1 MNLLADE
8 ELDFDEIEDETF
20 EDVDQILGYDGSHA
34 DDSTHND
41 DHNEGSHNEVNDRN
55 SDDDRDGDHRSV
67 DELMTDDESDAN
79 DDGVTP
85 APAPPPEDSDSDN
98 DSDQHVN
105 DGHNSGADSVDPL
118 DNLEGFLGAF
128 DGSVE
133 DTAPS
138 GHTSAPMK
146 PTLDKEKAP
155 KPMVDDRLFRKDKAS
170 AEKSTLEKTTAAKNM
185 ASAKNPPFRTPS
197 VDRSV
202 TQKPNVSMKESTNR
216 TEKHKSSQNKGLNVE
231 KSRPTAEKP
240 RPAPDMS
247 TPAIIKSKTVAEK
260 AKTSANMSMP
270 IIKPKPGVEKT
281 KPVVEKPKQSVEKT
295 KHVSEKPK
303 PVSEKPK
310 PVSEKPKP
318 VAENPKPIAEKTQLI
333 VEKSIP
339 SVDKPKPVPQKHSS
353 VVENVKPL
361 GSRPGPASSKL
372 KLANEK
378 PRPDVLK
385 TKQIPEVSKAKPMPE
400 VSKAKPMPE
409 VSKAKPMP
417 EVSKAKPMP
426 EVSKAKPMP
435 EVSKAKPMPEVLRAK
450 PILPKPVIEK
460 PKLVI
465 KSPTR
470 DRVSTE
476 KLNTYSSKESH
487 KPIDSWLSMPSGSK
501 ETKVSKTGLTG
512 PVAPIVRGKTTEAD
526 IKFYESLRI
535 YLKTKRII
543 GYEETTFKED
553 AKNFKVKHNVLFM
566 RGREVIESEQRM
578 RDLSVEYHLNAKVKS
593 SKSRHRGAKAT
604 ATAIKNKYFWPTI
617 DNDVKD
623 VINRCIVCNPREYAL
638 TTFQLWKY
646 IEIGVID
653 SILVVRDLSSK
664 SSIFNCGVCEDLSA
678 RKLCYHLLNLF
689 QQYGI
694 PNAIRV
700 VLPQFPLQFVQ
711 ELKECFQRELTI
723 FIESIHTVCEANED
737 AEEVFSLPKVN
748 ITMETGDDKCPEN
761 DKQLFSSVSAI
772 SANENKWLIPDT
784 VYDSIS
790 RDINNFVNKV
800 SDWEQR
806 MSALTLH
813 FQINGTNL
821 KANEV
826 EVEPEVNTP
835 KEKKGPNYREVL
847 RLQSDMKTSN
857 PSKPKRQP
865 KPKADDDYET
875 GGSSDSEMDISGDSS
890 DDHIS
895 KRRARVRQNSDES
908 NDSHKPKIEV
918 KKTTGDTM
926 RHSIDTITVDDSS
939 NSQSASSHIS
949 AISSTANQ
957 TSNRETPEPLV
968 PESNDVLIYDTDDDA
983 IAGDIDFD
991 QLFAK
996 STEEEDKDAKHSA
1009 AIESIISFLDDSVSD
1024 EHSKDTP
1031 SAEASN
1037 KKSEKKSIKTKV
1049 LKKSNSS
1056 EEDDRPVNEITPK
1069 TSHNSTSKQT
1079 TSSMKTSQT
1088 GNKRKKE
1095 SDDDLGS
1102 DYDDQRVA
1110 TSSTKSKTAVKRVN
1124 KTPNTTKK
1132 AKTDEKPRKRK
1143 ARSESSDSSA
1153 SETVD
1158 KSAKN
1163 SAQNKENETLKEVF
1177 VYHCEYCNFSTN
1189 EKHNLLLHSGG
1200 HKTESKTKLYCSVCF
1215 GIFYHTDRLEQH
1227 MIEQHPLDIKHTIL
1241 YGCSVN
1247 ECKGVECES
1256 IAQLDQ
1262 HLHQHIETV
1271 DYLKPPKYRCNHCNQ
1286 FTASTE
1292 EQVFA
1297 HLSQKHRSF
1306 KCAFNCPFTGP
1317 DYLALER
1324 HAKSSHSRYGK
1335 PFVCKFCD
1343 FSCAVFGGLI
1353 QHHLSAHAIDWNS
1366 GRNKCCLC
1374 EHDFDFEDLT
1384 SLLDHLV
1391 KHSPDFGY
1399 FECKPCRKRITKFE
1413 PMKIHLKTHHAVGAD
1428 EVCREVANL
1437 KDLFDDLLL
1446 KIKERNHQK
1455 NSYTAPKETEN
1466 AIAGLMGEEFNVG
1479 YDNHFNGAVDP
1490 LADAMNQVFN
1500 EEFNG
1505 YDDNPE
1511 IHIAETED
1519 NGLLMPNRAIHSSAS
1534 SSSSSSNSLESRI
1547 SKPLTPFVAF
1557 NSLEELL
1564 FAILSTVEALS
1575 EPDSL
1580 LSMPLSSSAT
1590 NRGVAS
1596 AAVSSFFFFF
1606 VSFSLSGQKDSIK
1619 PTSSVRLGNIQ
1630 KWCLPNVTTH
1640 TITMPLEVRFAIKAG
1655 ISFHTKYMLRIMET
1669 MDSRTAKPMIK
1680 KSKPAAAILSD
1691 GHIKV
1696 VTIGCSLRVKSK
1708 FGNQYL
1714 IFIDKDLFQ
1723 MHIQF
1728 NLLLLL
1734 LFGLHFFLVL
1744 LFALVF
1750 RFFHFFRV
1758 LGFLRLFL
1766 RLLFLFHLLFITTA
1780 LFVVRLL
1787 LLVFLH
1793 DNSLRSV
1800 KELMSQHLIHEC
1812 HHRFAT
1818 REQRFL
1824 LSRLYGK
1831 EVLSSSAISN
1841 ILRFRTRLSRAY
1853 RSPDPRPTETRD
1865 QQIYYNMVSIVTK
1878 IGAQISLGTVWK
1890 MVFLRIHG
1898 THDN

>member
-1 MNLLADE
+1 MN
-8 ELDFDEIEDETF
+8 
-20 EDVDQILGYDGSHA
+20 
-34 DDSTHND
+34 
-41 DHNEGSHNEVNDRN
+41 
-55 SDDDRDGDHRSV
+55 
-67 DELMTDDESDAN
+67 
-79 DDGVTP
+79 
-85 APAPPPEDSDSDN
+85 
-98 DSDQHVN
+98 
-105 DGHNSGADSVDPL
+105 
-118 DNLEGFLGAF
+118 
-128 DGSVE
+128 
-133 DTAPS
+133 TAPS

-197 VDRSV
+197 IDRSV
-202 TQKPNVSMKESTNR
+202 TKKPNVSMKESTNR
-216 TEKHKSSQNKGLNVE
+216 TEKHKSSQNEGLNVE

-247 TPAIIKSKTVAEK
+247 TLVIIKSKTVAEK

-270 IIKPKPGVEKT
+270 IIVKPKPGVEKS

-295 KHVSEKPK
+295 KHVSEKPKPVSEKPKPVSEKPK

-333 VEKSIP
+333 VEKLIP

-353 VVENVKPL
+353 VVENVRPL
-361 GSRPGPASSKL
+361 GARPGPASSKL

-385 TKQIPEVSKAKPMPE
+385 TKQIPEVLKAKPMPE
-400 VSKAKPMPE
+400 VSKVKPTPE
-409 VSKAKPMP
+409 VSKTKPIP
-417 EVSKAKPMP
+417 EVLR
-426 EVSKAKPMP
+426 
-435 EVSKAKPMPEVLRAK
+435 AKPMPEVLKAK

-465 KSPTR
+465 KSPTH
-470 DRVSTE
+470 DRVTTE
-476 KLNTYSSKESH
+476 KFNTQSTKEPH
-487 KPIDSWLSMPSGSK
+487 KPMNSWLSMPSGSR
-501 ETKVSKTGLTG
+501 ETKVSKTGVTG

-578 RDLSVEYHLNAKVKS
+578 RDLSVEYHLNANAKS

-604 ATAIKNKYFWPTI
+604 ATALRNKYFWPTI

-664 SSIFNCGVCEDLSA
+664 SSIFNCGVCEDLNA

-761 DKQLFSSVSAI
+761 DKQLFSS
-772 SANENKWLIPDT
+772 KWLIPDT
-784 VYDSIS
+784 VYDSVS

-835 KEKKGPNYREVL
+835 KEKKGPNWREVQ

-865 KPKADDDYET
+865 KPKVDDDYET
-875 GGSSDSEMDISGDSS
+875 DGSSDSEMDISGDDS

-895 KRRARVRQNSDES
+895 KRRVRVRQNSDES
-908 NDSHKPKIEV
+908 NDSHKPKIEA
-918 KKTTGDTM
+918 KKTIVDTM

-939 NSQSASSHIS
+939 NSQSTSSHIS
-949 AISSTANQ
+949 AISSTADQ

-1024 EHSKDTP
+1024 DHSKDTP
-1031 SAEASN
+1031 LAEASN

-1056 EEDDRPVNEITPK
+1056 EEDDRPVNEIVRSLYRNTPK

-1079 TSSMKTSQT
+1079 TSSMKTPQT

-1095 SDDDLGS
+1095 SDDDLSS
-1102 DYDDQRVA
+1102 DYDNQRVA
-1110 TSSTKSKTAVKRVN
+1110 TSSTKCKTTVKRVN

-1132 AKTDEKPRKRK
+1132 AKTDAKPRRPK
-1143 ARSESSDSSA
+1143 ALSEASDSSA

-1158 KSAKN
+1158 ESAKS
-1163 SAQNKENETLKEVF
+1163 SAQNKENETLKEVS
-1177 VYHCEYCNFSTN
+1177 VYHCPYCDFSTN
-1189 EKHNLLLHSGG
+1189 EKHNLLLHSGK

-1215 GIFYHTDRLEQH
+1215 GIFYNTDRLEQH

-1262 HLHQHIETV
+1262 HLHQHIET
-1271 DYLKPPKYRCNHCNQ
+1271 
-1286 FTASTE
+1286 
-1292 EQVFA
+1292 
-1297 HLSQKHRSF
+1297 
-1306 KCAFNCPFTGP
+1306 
-1317 DYLALER
+1317 
-1324 HAKSSHSRYGK
+1324 
-1335 PFVCKFCD
+1335 
-1343 FSCAVFGGLI
+1343 
-1353 QHHLSAHAIDWNS
+1353 
-1366 GRNKCCLC
+1366 
-1374 EHDFDFEDLT
+1374 
-1384 SLLDHLV
+1384 
-1391 KHSPDFGY
+1391 
-1399 FECKPCRKRITKFE
+1399 
-1413 PMKIHLKTHHAVGAD
+1413 
-1428 EVCREVANL
+1428 
-1437 KDLFDDLLL
+1437 
-1446 KIKERNHQK
+1446 
-1455 NSYTAPKETEN
+1455 
-1466 AIAGLMGEEFNVG
+1466 
-1479 YDNHFNGAVDP
+1479 
-1490 LADAMNQVFN
+1490 
-1500 EEFNG
+1500 
-1505 YDDNPE
+1505 
-1511 IHIAETED
+1511 
-1519 NGLLMPNRAIHSSAS
+1519 
-1534 SSSSSSNSLESRI
+1534 
-1547 SKPLTPFVAF
+1547 
-1557 NSLEELL
+1557 
-1564 FAILSTVEALS
+1564 
-1575 EPDSL
+1575 
-1580 LSMPLSSSAT
+1580 
-1590 NRGVAS
+1590 
-1596 AAVSSFFFFF
+1596 
-1606 VSFSLSGQKDSIK
+1606 
-1619 PTSSVRLGNIQ
+1619 
-1630 KWCLPNVTTH
+1630 
-1640 TITMPLEVRFAIKAG
+1640 
-1655 ISFHTKYMLRIMET
+1655 
-1669 MDSRTAKPMIK
+1669 
-1680 KSKPAAAILSD
+1680 
-1691 GHIKV
+1691 
-1696 VTIGCSLRVKSK
+1696 
-1708 FGNQYL
+1708 
-1714 IFIDKDLFQ
+1714 
-1723 MHIQF
+1723 
-1728 NLLLLL
+1728 
-1734 LFGLHFFLVL
+1734 
-1744 LFALVF
+1744 
-1750 RFFHFFRV
+1750 
-1758 LGFLRLFL
+1758 
-1766 RLLFLFHLLFITTA
+1766 
-1780 LFVVRLL
+1780 
-1787 LLVFLH
+1787 
-1793 DNSLRSV
+1793 
-1800 KELMSQHLIHEC
+1800 
-1812 HHRFAT
+1812 
-1818 REQRFL
+1818 
-1824 LSRLYGK
+1824 
-1831 EVLSSSAISN
+1831 
-1841 ILRFRTRLSRAY
+1841 
-1853 RSPDPRPTETRD
+1853 
-1865 QQIYYNMVSIVTK
+1865 
-1878 IGAQISLGTVWK
+1878 
-1890 MVFLRIHG
+1890 
-1898 THDN
+1898 